1 MQNNIIVRGI
11 GGFYDVLTRDA
22 KVIRCK
28 LRGRLRLTMDRVL
41 VGDWVE
47 VTPLNDE
54 EGVIEEILPRK
65 NELVRPAI
73 ANVDQAVVVLACS
86 DPKPYWLFL
95 DRLLVLI
102 EANGLEPVICF
113 NKSDLIDEIEG
124 YLDII
129 EIYRAAGYPVV
140 ITSAAAGEGIEELRT
155 LLKDRVSTF
164 AGPSGV
170 GKSSLLNKIESGLE
184 LAVGA
189 ISAKL
194 RRGKHTTRQVELIQL
209 SFGGLVAD
217 TPGFS
222 QLSLTGI
229 KPQEL
234 QQYFPEF
241 YEASFDCKFRGCMH
255 VKEPDC
261 AVTEL
266 VNSGKISKLRYQN
279 YLTLLE
285 EIEQMR

>member
-1 MQNNIIVRGI
+1 MSAGW
-11 GGFYDVLTRDA
+11 
-22 KVIRCK
+22 
-28 LRGRLRLTMDRVL
+28 RL
-41 VGDWVE
+41 VE

-86 DPKPYWLFL
+86 DPKPDWLFL

-222 QLSLTGI
+222 QLRSTGI

-266 VNSGKISKLRYQN
+266 VNSGKIWR
-279 YLTLLE
+279 TVT
-285 EIEQMR
+285 